1 MVKPVQTRA
10 SVSIASSALSEG
22 RMLELAEKASASG
35 DSDAGRF
42 RAEAHT
48 PHSASFS
55 LRDHIEGTEL
65 LRFEVRTDRAVGRTT
80 ARTSITSF
88 RTKEGGVNALIPM
101 AKRKLLG
108 FRAYEAFMDW
118 YVASVVRED
127 PNAIVTLV
135 DGKD

>member
-1 MVKPVQTRA
+1 MVKPAQTRA
-10 SVSIASSALSEG
+10 SVSVVSSALSEG
-22 RMLELAEKASASG
+22 RMLELAEKAAMSG

-42 RAEAHT
+42 RVEART
-48 PHSASFS
+48 PHSTTVS

-65 LRFEVRTDRAVGRTT
+65 LRFDVKTDRAVGRTT
-80 ARTSITSF
+80 ARTAITFF
-88 RTKEGGVNALIPM
+88 RTKEGGVNALVPM

-118 YVASVVRED
+118 YVSAVIRED

-135 DGKD
+135 DGKE